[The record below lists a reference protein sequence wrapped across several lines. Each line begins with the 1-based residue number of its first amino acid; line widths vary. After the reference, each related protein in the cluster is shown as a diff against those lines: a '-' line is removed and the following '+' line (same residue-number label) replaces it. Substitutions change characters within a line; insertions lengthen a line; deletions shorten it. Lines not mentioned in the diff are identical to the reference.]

1 MKKIISTL
9 LVMLM
14 LLTMLPFT
22 VIATFAITSDDFEYS
37 VISETDKTCTITK
50 YTGSKKDLV
59 IPSQID
65 EYIVTV
71 IGWCSFEKCTL
82 LTSITIPNSVTRI
95 ADYAFRNCTSLK
107 SIKISEGVTSIGS
120 SAFEGCTSLTNIT
133 IPNSV
138 TSIDASAFGN
148 CTSLTSITIP
158 DSVTSIVWSAFNNT
172 AYYNNQNNWE
182 NDVLYIGNH
191 LIKAKESISGAY
203 AVKNGT
209 KTISNYAFVTCT
221 LLTDIT
227 IPEGIKCIREST
239 FDRCTMLKN
248 VTIPSSVTYIE
259 TYAFRGCTSLTS
271 IALPESLTS
280 IDSYA
285 FNGCKSLV
293 KITMP
298 NSVTRIGVNAFSGCI
313 SLTSITIPDSVVNIE
328 SSIFSYCTSLASVT
342 ISNGVTRIGRH
353 AFDGCTSLT
362 SITIPDSVTRIESSA
377 FEDCTLLKSIIIP
390 DSVESIGDSAFNNTA
405 YYNDQNNWEN
415 NVLYIGNHLI
425 KAKESISNLYTVKN
439 GTKTISDYAFRGCVS
454 LTSITIPNSVTSV
467 GSRAFSDCTSLTSIT
482 IPNGVMSIG
491 SYAFKE
497 CTSLSEVIISDSVK
511 SIGESA
517 FNGCILLTNII
528 IPNSVTSIG
537 DYTFEGCPLL
547 VIYGY
552 SGSCAEIYADENNI
566 KFVPLATVSSISIQS
581 KPTKTVYTVGEKFDA
596 SGLKIKVTM
605 SDGTTKTITSG
616 FTVSNPDMSTAGTKT
631 VTVSYSGKTTT
642 FTITVKTAT
651 TGTLRAEISNRAV
664 LGQTVDIPIYV
675 DCNAALGTIKFHVQ
689 YDKTKL
695 QYVSCNENAFKNSV
709 VNDNDPGKLVVA
721 CVTDGSV
728 PAGKI
733 CVLRFKVIAS
743 SAGNTN
749 LNFSA
754 IEATDSVDAPINMS
768 GGSYTLPLVQRYTVT
783 YNANGGT
790 GAPAAQT
797 KYTGDSLKLSSV
809 KPTRTGYTFLGWATS
824 ATATSAQYAAG
835 GTYTGNANL
844 TLYAVWKANTYTVT
858 YNANGGKGA
867 TASSSHTYDTA
878 KALTAN
884 GFTRTG
890 YTFLGW
896 STSASATTA
905 TYTNKQSV
913 KNLTAAN
920 GATVTLYA
928 VWQKN
933 PATVSSIAIQ
943 SKPTKTV
950 YTVGEKFD
958 ASGLKVKV
966 TMSDGTTKTIT
977 SGFTLSNP
985 DMSKAGTKSVT
996 VTYSGKTVSFTITVK
1011 DANPPANTGALRLI
1025 TPASARVGQRVQ
1037 IPVQLDKAS
1046 LGTLTFTVKYDH
1058 TKLKYVSCTESTFD
1072 MCDVYAG
1079 NTGVIRAA
1087 CIDNDAVSAG
1097 HIAVLTFEVIA
1108 PSACLTD
1115 LTLVVEEAYD
1125 GSDKAVSVTGGTWE
1139 LSVVKTV
1146 LGDLNGDGQV
1156 TAIDARWALQAA
1168 SGTRTL
1174 NEEQKAAADI
1184 NGDGKITAI
1193 DARWILQA
1201 ASGTRVF

>member
-1 MKKIISTL
+1 MKTSKRILSLLLTLLLIVSIVTMGKISSNAATFEDINNPSVFLKQNTDYTCTLSAAAMMMRRAALLNGDASWSSITETALRNGGAWLEGTGLYHSFSYAGITVSHASLFGDKQYQIISL
-9 LVMLM
+9 LAEHPEGIVLYYHSSDYSVAHAI
-14 LLTMLPFT
+14 LLTDYTNGIFYCADPANGVAAGRIPISNAYAVT
-22 VIATFAITSDDFEYS
+22 INNATEYWYVSSPKCNLTSPAPNYADLGDDFYAVILNTACWKPITHVDDSCNIYLRTETNTANQVWRFQKQSDGAY
-37 VISETDKTCTITK
+37 VISSCKDGKALEMYQGKTDIKNNVSACSEFWGGNYQQWYLIPQGSGYIFLSKHYTDLNRVMDLEGGSIADGTPIQIYERNNTDAQIWSV
-50 YTGSKKDLV
+50 YTGSEV
-59 IPSQID
+59 Q
-65 EYIVTV
+65 
-71 IGWCSFEKCTL
+71 
-82 LTSITIPNSVTRI
+82 LTS
-95 ADYAFRNCTSLK
+95 
-107 SIKISEGVTSIGS
+107 
-120 SAFEGCTSLTNIT
+120 
-133 IPNSV
+133 
-138 TSIDASAFGN
+138 
-148 CTSLTSITIP
+148 
-158 DSVTSIVWSAFNNT
+158 
-172 AYYNNQNNWE
+172 
-182 NDVLYIGNH
+182 
-191 LIKAKESISGAY
+191 
-203 AVKNGT
+203 
-209 KTISNYAFVTCT
+209 
-221 LLTDIT
+221 
-227 IPEGIKCIREST
+227 
-239 FDRCTMLKN
+239 
-248 VTIPSSVTYIE
+248 
-259 TYAFRGCTSLTS
+259 
-271 IALPESLTS
+271 
-280 IDSYA
+280 
-285 FNGCKSLV
+285 
-293 KITMP
+293 
-298 NSVTRIGVNAFSGCI
+298 
-313 SLTSITIPDSVVNIE
+313 
-328 SSIFSYCTSLASVT
+328 TSLAVT
-342 ISNGVTRIGRH
+342 GGTSSMATHFRWDSKYGVANYNLKIWKDNVNKDISPYLSKSYED
-353 AFDGCTSLT
+353 AFCCADDIDLPVGTYEAY
-362 SITIPDSVTRIESSA
+362 ITVNNHYQSYESNYVK
-377 FEDCTLLKSIIIP
+377 F
-390 DSVESIGDSAFNNTA
+390 
-405 YYNDQNNWEN
+405 
-415 NVLYIGNHLI
+415 
-425 KAKESISNLYTVKN
+425 TVK
-439 GTKTISDYAFRGCVS
+439 
-454 LTSITIPNSVTSV
+454 P
-467 GSRAFSDCTSLTSIT
+467 
-482 IPNGVMSIG
+482 
-491 SYAFKE
+491 
-497 CTSLSEVIISDSVK
+497 
-511 SIGESA
+511 
-517 FNGCILLTNII
+517 
-528 IPNSVTSIG
+528 
-537 DYTFEGCPLL
+537 
-547 VIYGY
+547 
-552 SGSCAEIYADENNI
+552 
-566 KFVPLATVSSISIQS
+566 ATVSSISIQS

-596 SGLKIKVTM
+596 SGLAVKVTM

-616 FTVSNPDMSTAGTKT
+616 FTLSNPDMSTVGTKT
-631 VTVSYSGKTTT
+631 VTVTYSGKTTT
-642 FTITVKTAT
+642 FIITVKTAT
-651 TGTLRAEISNRAV
+651 TGTLRAEVSNRAV

-858 YNANGGKGA
+858 YNANGGTGA
-867 TASSSHTYDTA
+867 TASSSHTYDSA
-878 KALTAN
+878 KTLTAN

-896 STSASATTA
+896 STSSTATTA

-913 KNLTAAN
+913 KNLTATN
-920 GATVTLYA
+920 GGMVTLYA

-933 PATVSSIAIQ
+933 PSTVSSISIQ

-950 YTVGEKFD
+950 YTVGEKFE

-1201 ASGTRVF
+1201 ASGTRVL

>member
-1 MKKIISTL
+1 MSDGTTKT
-9 LVMLM
+9 
-14 LLTMLPFT
+14 
-22 VIATFAITSDDFEYS
+22 ITSGFTLS
-37 VISETDKTCTITK
+37 NP
-50 YTGSKKDLV
+50 DL
-59 IPSQID
+59 S
-65 EYIVTV
+65 
-71 IGWCSFEKCTL
+71 
-82 LTSITIPNSVTRI
+82 
-95 ADYAFRNCTSLK
+95 
-107 SIKISEGVTSIGS
+107 
-120 SAFEGCTSLTNIT
+120 
-133 IPNSV
+133 
-138 TSIDASAFGN
+138 
-148 CTSLTSITIP
+148 
-158 DSVTSIVWSAFNNT
+158 T
-172 AYYNNQNNWE
+172 A
-182 NDVLYIGNH
+182 
-191 LIKAKESISGAY
+191 
-203 AVKNGT
+203 GT
-209 KTISNYAFVTCT
+209 KTVT
-221 LLTDIT
+221 
-227 IPEGIKCIREST
+227 
-239 FDRCTMLKN
+239 
-248 VTIPSSVTYIE
+248 
-259 TYAFRGCTSLTS
+259 
-271 IALPESLTS
+271 
-280 IDSYA
+280 
-285 FNGCKSLV
+285 
-293 KITMP
+293 
-298 NSVTRIGVNAFSGCI
+298 
-313 SLTSITIPDSVVNIE
+313 
-328 SSIFSYCTSLASVT
+328 
-342 ISNGVTRIGRH
+342 
-353 AFDGCTSLT
+353 
-362 SITIPDSVTRIESSA
+362 
-377 FEDCTLLKSIIIP
+377 
-390 DSVESIGDSAFNNTA
+390 
-405 YYNDQNNWEN
+405 
-415 NVLYIGNHLI
+415 
-425 KAKESISNLYTVKN
+425 
-439 GTKTISDYAFRGCVS
+439 VS
-454 LTSITIPNSVTSV
+454 
-467 GSRAFSDCTSLTSIT
+467 
-482 IPNGVMSIG
+482 
-491 SYAFKE
+491 
-497 CTSLSEVIISDSVK
+497 
-511 SIGESA
+511 
-517 FNGCILLTNII
+517 
-528 IPNSVTSIG
+528 
-537 DYTFEGCPLL
+537 
-547 VIYGY
+547 Y
-552 SGSCAEIYADENNI
+552 SGKTTSFTITVNN
-566 KFVPLATVSSISIQS
+566 PPATVSSIAIQS

-616 FTVSNPDMSTAGTKT
+616 FTLSNPDMSTAGTKT
-631 VTVSYSGKTTT
+631 VTVSYSGKTASFTITVNNPPATVSSIAIQSKPTKTVYTVGEKFDASGLKIKVTMSDGTTKTITSGFTLSNPDMSKAGTKSVTVTYSGKTTT

-651 TGTLRAEISNRAV
+651 TGSLRAEVSNRAV

-675 DCNAALGTIKFHVQ
+675 DCNAALGTIKFQVQ

-695 QYVSCNENAFKNSV
+695 QYVSCNEIAFTHSS
-709 VNDNDPGKLVVA
+709 VNDNDPGKLVV
-721 CVTDGSV
+721 VGVSTGSV

-733 CVLRFKVIAS
+733 CILRFKVIAS

-754 IEATDSVDAPINMS
+754 LEATDSVDAPINMS

-835 GTYTGNANL
+835 GTYTGNANV
-844 TLYAVWKANTYTVT
+844 TLYAVWKANTYTVI
-858 YNANGGKGA
+858 YNANGGTGTMA
-867 TASSSHTYDTA
+867 NSSHTYDTA

-884 GFTRTG
+884 GFTRAG

-913 KNLTAAN
+913 KNLTATN
-920 GATVTLYA
+920 GGTVTLYA

-933 PATVSSIAIQ
+933 PATVSSISIQ

-958 ASGLKVKV
+958 ASGLKIKV
-966 TMSDGTTKTIT
+966 TMSDGTTKTVT

-996 VTYSGKTVSFTITVK
+996 VTYSGKTVSFTITVN
-1011 DANPPANTGALRLI
+1011 NPPENTGALRLI

-1058 TKLKYVSCTESTFD
+1058 TKLKYISCTESTFD

-1097 HIAVLTFEVIA
+1097 RIAVLTFEVIA

-1201 ASGTRVF
+1201 ASGTRVL

>member
-1 MKKIISTL
+1 MKTSKRILSLFLTIVMMLSIVPLSTVQSSAAYENTYKNTGNQRADIIG
-9 LVMLM
+9 VA
-14 LLTMLPFT
+14 LTQKGYKEGNNN
-22 VIATFAITSDDFEYS
+22 S
-37 VISETDKTCTITK
+37 TK
-50 YTGSKKDLV
+50 YGTWYGLPNQPWCAMFVSWCARQAG
-59 IPSQID
+59 IP
-65 EYIVTV
+65 
-71 IGWCSFEKCTL
+71 
-82 LTSITIPNSVTRI
+82 TSVLKNSAVAAPDAQYFNIPYYN
-95 ADYAFRNCTSLK
+95 
-107 SIKISEGVTSIGS
+107 GS
-120 SAFEGCTSLTNIT
+120 SYTPKSGDLFFTKDWSHVGLVA
-133 IPNSV
+133 
-138 TSIDASAFGN
+138 SIDGN
-148 CTSLTSITIP
+148 YFYSIEGNYN
-158 DSVTSIVWSAFNNT
+158 DSVCQVRR
-172 AYYNNQNNWE
+172 
-182 NDVLYIGNH
+182 
-191 LIKAKESISGAY
+191 K
-203 AVKNGT
+203 
-209 KTISNYAFVTCT
+209 
-221 LLTDIT
+221 
-227 IPEGIKCIREST
+227 
-239 FDRCTMLKN
+239 
-248 VTIPSSVTYIE
+248 
-259 TYAFRGCTSLTS
+259 
-271 IALPESLTS
+271 
-280 IDSYA
+280 
-285 FNGCKSLV
+285 
-293 KITMP
+293 
-298 NSVTRIGVNAFSGCI
+298 
-313 SLTSITIPDSVVNIE
+313 
-328 SSIFSYCTSLASVT
+328 
-342 ISNGVTRIGRH
+342 
-353 AFDGCTSLT
+353 
-362 SITIPDSVTRIESSA
+362 
-377 FEDCTLLKSIIIP
+377 
-390 DSVESIGDSAFNNTA
+390 
-405 YYNDQNNWEN
+405 
-415 NVLYIGNHLI
+415 
-425 KAKESISNLYTVKN
+425 
-439 GTKTISDYAFRGCVS
+439 ISDYYFGVPNYGKSQTTLAAPTNVQAASCGNKLRVTWNAVS
-454 LTSITIPNSVTSV
+454 GANCYDVIVTDPNGAQNWYHASGTNRDISITKLGTYKIEVQSLYRPNGTTANQIIGEHSKVIECAINIFGPNAIKIDIQNSNFRVTWDAVTGANCYDVIVTAPDGVTNWYHTDKPSKIIPIFSKPGVYKFKVQSLNRLNGSTTGQIVGGYSPEVTYALELTAPQNVYADNADGKFNVYWDLVAGATCYDVVVTKPNGEVQYFHSHSNKVSIENFEYGHYSFWIQGIYRKDESKV
-467 GSRAFSDCTSLTSIT
+467 GQVAGPHSIT
-482 IPNGVMSIG
+482 VD
-491 SYAFKE
+491 Y
-497 CTSLSEVIISDSVK
+497 
-511 SIGESA
+511 
-517 FNGCILLTNII
+517 
-528 IPNSVTSIG
+528 
-537 DYTFEGCPLL
+537 DYTSP
-547 VIYGY
+547 VTI
-552 SGSCAEIYADENNI
+552 
-566 KFVPLATVSSISIQS
+566 SSISIQS

-605 SDGTTKTITSG
+605 SDGTAKTITSGFTLSNPDMSTAGTKTVTVTYSGKTASFTITVNNPPATVSSIAIQSKPTKTVYTVGEKFDASGLAVKVTMSDGTTKTITSG
-616 FTVSNPDMSTAGTKT
+616 FTLSNPDMSTAGTKT

-664 LGQTVDIPIYV
+664 LGQTVDIPLYV
-675 DCNAALGTIKFHVQ
+675 DCNAALGTIKFQVQ

-695 QYVSCNENAFKNSV
+695 QYISCNENVFKNSV

-721 CVTDGSV
+721 CVTASSV
-728 PAGKI
+728 PVGKI

-754 IEATDSVDAPINMS
+754 LEATDSVDAPINMS

-858 YNANGGKGA
+858 YNANGGTGT

-878 KALTAN
+878 KVLSAN

-905 TYTNKQSV
+905 TYTNRQSV
-913 KNLTAAN
+913 KNLTATN
-920 GATVTLYA
+920 GETVTLYA

-958 ASGLKVKV
+958 ASGLKIKV
-966 TMSDGTTKTIT
+966 TMSDGTAKTIT

-1072 MCDVYAG
+1072 MCDVYSG

-1097 HIAVLTFEVIA
+1097 RIAVLTFEVIA

-1115 LTLVVEEAYD
+1115 LTLTVEEAYD

-1201 ASGTRVF
+1201 ASGTRVL